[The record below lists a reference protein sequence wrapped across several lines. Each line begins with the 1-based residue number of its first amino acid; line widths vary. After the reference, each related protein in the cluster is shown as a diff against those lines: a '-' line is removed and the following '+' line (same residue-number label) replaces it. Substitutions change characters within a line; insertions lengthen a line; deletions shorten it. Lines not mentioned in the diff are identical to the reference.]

1 MLRRRCARLCLPLIR
16 RLPSAFAEYGGGA
29 RKNLGPA
36 GRISFDAAI
45 MLNLR
50 ENLPH
55 SDEITSLYQVAAAPP
70 QPTPI
75 RRAAACG
82 GVAPAARGPGA
93 AAPSR
98 ACAGAGCRGA
108 ALAVRVCSRGRARCP
123 PPGGLR
129 APLPAAPQSGAAAG
143 SVVLRPLRRPRVPFR
158 GGPGP
163 PRRCPVAARCAP
175 ARPRAAALRSG
186 RGRPR
191 SARARLASL
200 PPFPGLGR
208 RFGRCGRCAACSLP
222 CSRGAPPP
230 VAASP
235 GARAG
240 AARCPPPAPC
250 SRVSPPSWPAPRR
263 SRSASPGACRRCAAS
278 AWGGPAVPGPR
289 CGGARRSGGRGGRA
303 GARCGGPRLGALARP
318 PRGVGVP
325 PLRRRFFRGCCGALL
340 SRAARR
346 GLASPALLSALPSAA
361 ASCALTA
368 ALLPRGLFAPPAH
381 FVVQGEVESQG
392 VTRSTTYSAGLLL
405 DIQNKLRIRQNSYYY
420 FAELF
425 VDFVNRHC
433 PALLVCSYQK
443 SRWQIWT
450 IRMRRRC
457 CATF

>member
-1 MLRRRCARLCLPLIR
+1 MVRRWPSVRARGVVLVAPLRGASARPCPLRRR
-16 RLPSAFAEYGGGA
+16 
-29 RKNLGPA
+29 
-36 GRISFDAAI
+36 
-45 MLNLR
+45 
-50 ENLPH
+50 
-55 SDEITSLYQVAAAPP
+55 
-70 QPTPI
+70 
-75 RRAAACG
+75 
-82 GVAPAARGPGA
+82 AARP
-93 AAPSR
+93 R
-98 ACAGAGCRGA
+98 A
-108 ALAVRVCSRGRARCP
+108 
-123 PPGGLR
+123 
-129 APLPAAPQSGAAAG
+129 

-208 RFGRCGRCAACSLP
+208 RVGRCGRCAACSLP

-235 GARAG
+235 VARVG
-240 AARCPPPAPC
+240 AARCPPGPLF
-250 SRVSPPSWPAPRR
+250 PRL
-263 SRSASPGACRRCAAS
+263 SALGACAAS
-278 AWGGPAVPGPR
+278 FPLRVARRLAVLGLGRPRRARAPLRRGPAVGRP
-289 CGGARRSGGRGGRA
+289 RGGFWRPL
-303 GARCGGPRLGALARP
+303 RRP
-318 PRGVGVP
+318 PLWRFAPPRVGFGVP

-405 DIQNKLRIRQNSYYY
+405 DIQNKLRIRQNSYY
-420 FAELF
+420 FAEF
-425 VDFVNRHC
+425 NI
-433 PALLVCSYQK
+433 QK
-443 SRWQIWT
+443 
-450 IRMRRRC
+450 
-457 CATF
+457 

>member
-1 MLRRRCARLCLPLIR
+1 MVRRWPSGCARGAVLVAPLRGACARPCPLRRRA
-16 RLPSAFAEYGGGA
+16 
-29 RKNLGPA
+29 
-36 GRISFDAAI
+36 
-45 MLNLR
+45 
-50 ENLPH
+50 
-55 SDEITSLYQVAAAPP
+55 
-70 QPTPI
+70 
-75 RRAAACG
+75 
-82 GVAPAARGPGA
+82 
-93 AAPSR
+93 
-98 ACAGAGCRGA
+98 
-108 ALAVRVCSRGRARCP
+108 
-123 PPGGLR
+123 
-129 APLPAAPQSGAAAG
+129 
-143 SVVLRPLRRPRVPFR
+143 
-158 GGPGP
+158 
-163 PRRCPVAARCAP
+163 
-175 ARPRAAALRSG
+175 ARPRALWC
-186 RGRPR
+186 
-191 SARARLASL
+191 
-200 PPFPGLGR
+200 
-208 RFGRCGRCAACSLP
+208 FGRCGGLAFRSAGGRAPRAVAPSL
-222 CSRGAPPP
+222 RGARLLALGLLRFAPAA
-230 VAASP
+230 VALVLRGRASL
-235 GARAG
+235 R
-240 AARCPPPAPC
+240 
-250 SRVSPPSWPAPRR
+250 SPPSRAWAAALVAAVAARRARSLAP
-263 SRSASPGACRRCAAS
+263 ASPGACRRCAAS

>member
-1 MLRRRCARLCLPLIR
+1 MLRRRCARLRLPLIR

-36 GRISFDAAI
+36 VRISFDAAI

-108 ALAVRVCSRGRARCP
+108 ALAVCACPRGRARCP

-143 SVVLRPLRRPRVPFR
+143 LCGASAAAAASRSVPRGARPPAPL
-158 GGPGP
+158 P
-163 PRRCPVAARCAP
+163 PVVRCALLALGLLRCAP
-175 ARPRAAALRSG
+175 AAVALGLRGLASLLPPPGLGPPRWSLRSLRGVLAPLRPRRAAAFG
-186 RGRPR
+186 GVAVRPR
-191 SARARLASL
+191 GGGAVPPRPLVPASL
-200 PPFPGLGR
+200 RPRGLR
-208 RFGRCGRCAACSLP
+208 R
-222 CSRGAPPP
+222 
-230 VAASP
+230 V
-235 GARAG
+235 
-240 AARCPPPAPC
+240 
-250 SRVSPPSWPAPRR
+250 VPAPRR
-263 SRSASPGACRRCAAS
+263 PAPVAAARLRLGAAPPCQ
-278 AWGGPAVPGPR
+278 GPAAAGP
-289 CGGARRSGGRGGRA
+289 GGRA
-303 GARCGGPRLGALARP
+303 AAGGLLAAAAAAAFVALCAP

-381 FVVQGEVESQG
+381 FVVQGEVELQG
-392 VTRSTTYSAGLLL
+392 ITRSTTCSAGLLL
-405 DIQNKLRIRQNSYYY
+405 DIQNKLRIRQNSYY

-433 PALLVCSYQK
+433 PILLVCSY
-443 SRWQIWT
+443 
-450 IRMRRRC
+450 
-457 CATF
+457 